1 MSASTKNAELSLP
14 GQMDLFGGA
23 APKES
28 TKEGAASQLV
38 EPSRLEAANDQ
49 APPARTVNP
58 KSRFRTGRPIKIETV
73 PTPPDPRPDPAIWAP
88 REEWWTSKMVCAFL
102 KISRKT
108 LWERRRTEGL
118 GFPQPVQMG
127 GARNLY
133 RASAV
138 RTWAEGMANAEY

>member
-1 MSASTKNAELSLP
+1 MSASRKNAELSLP
-14 GQMDLFGGA
+14 GQMDLFGGG
-23 APKES
+23 APKDS
-28 TKEGAASQLV
+28 TKSEAASQFV
-38 EPSRLEAANDQ
+38 EAPRLEAANDQ
-49 APPARTVNP
+49 APPINAANHKT
-58 KSRFRTGRPIKIETV
+58 KFRSGRPIKIETA
-73 PTPPDPRPDPAIWAP
+73 PISADSKPEPAAWAP

-118 GFPQPVQMG
+118 GFPQPVQLG

-138 RTWAEGMANAEY
+138 RAWAEGMANAEY

>member
-1 MSASTKNAELSLP
+1 MSASRKNAEPSLP
-14 GQMDLFGGA
+14 GQMDLFGGS
-23 APKES
+23 APKAS
-28 TKEGAASQLV
+28 TKEEAAVQFV
-38 EPSRLEAANDQ
+38 EASRLEAANDQ
-49 APPARTVNP
+49 APPARTANP
-58 KSRFRTGRPIKIETV
+58 KTRFRSGRPIKIETALI
-73 PTPPDPRPDPAIWAP
+73 PPDPGPDPANWAP

-118 GFPQPVQMG
+118 GFPQPVQLG

-138 RTWAEGMANAEY
+138 RAWAEGMANAEY